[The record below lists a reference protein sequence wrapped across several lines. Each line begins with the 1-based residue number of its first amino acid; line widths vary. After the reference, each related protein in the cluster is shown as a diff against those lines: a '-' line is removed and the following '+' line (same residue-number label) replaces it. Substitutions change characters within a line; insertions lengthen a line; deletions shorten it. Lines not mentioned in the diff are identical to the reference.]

1 MGKIGVCIIG
11 SAGAV
16 ATTVVAGAHLMC
28 KGLAPRRG
36 MITEKDTG
44 FVRNILP
51 EILAIAPLENLVF
64 GGWDLEAGNLFEAA
78 LHHGVI
84 PQHQLEK
91 VKDELSAE
99 LPWPAVVSEK
109 YVANLSGRNIVPA
122 KSAREEIQY
131 IERCIEKFKE
141 EKGLDRVVIVNLS
154 STERY
159 VEIAD
164 VHRTPDAFEKGLD
177 ESDERIS
184 PAMKYFYVAAK
195 NGIPFCNF
203 TPSACVVPALRTIAE
218 QNGCP
223 FCGMDGKTGQTL
235 LKTTLAG
242 MFRTRN
248 LKVEGWYSVNFLGNR
263 DGLVLDDPGSNK
275 TKVVSKASVLD
286 SIVGYKV
293 ENHQVH
299 IHYYKPRGDAKEA
312 WDNIDIEGFL
322 GEKMQMKVNFL
333 CKDSILA
340 APLVIDMVRLVDV
353 AKAEGEAGIQR
364 QLSVFFK
371 SPYAGDGETPI
382 HETGKQEVLLMDWA
396 KAIAAKKTE
405 EVAVGKGV

>member
-16 ATTVVAGAHLMC
+16 ATTVVAGAHLMR
-28 KGLAPRRG
+28 KGLSPRRG

-51 EILAIAPLENLVF
+51 ELLDLASLDDIVF
-64 GGWDLEAGNLFEAA
+64 GGWDLESGNLFDAS

-84 PQHQLEK
+84 PPHMLEK
-91 VKDELSAE
+91 VKDELSADF
-99 LPWPAVVSEK
+99 PWPAVVSEK
-109 YVANLSGRNIVPA
+109 YVANLSGQNVVGAKNARDEVAYIV
-122 KSAREEIQY
+122 Q
-131 IERCIEKFKE
+131 CIEKFKQE
-141 EKGLDRVVIVNLS
+141 TGAERIVMVNLA

-159 VEIAD
+159 VELAD
-164 VHRTPDAFEKGLD
+164 VHRTPEAFEKGLD
-177 ESDERIS
+177 DSDERIS
-184 PAMKYFYVAAK
+184 PTMKYFYVAAK
-195 NGIPFCNF
+195 YGIPFCNF
-203 TPSACVVPALRTIAE
+203 TPSACAVPALRRLAE
-218 QNGCP
+218 ENGCP

-340 APLVIDMVRLVDV
+340 APLVIDMIRLVDA
-353 AKAEGEAGIQR
+353 AKREGEAGIQR
-364 QLSVFFK
+364 QLSLFFK
-371 SPYAGDGETPI
+371 SPYADETETPV
-382 HETGKQEVLLMDWA
+382 HETGPQEVLLMEWA
-396 KAIAAKKTE
+396 KAIAAKKSE